1 MLPAVKRLGP
11 DEGIL
16 ELGAGTPG
24 YVKFHPGEMISLH
37 QCNQCLSIKPGS
49 ARVVST
55 QGHDLEYCSPPTPRL
70 MLLLLIESISASI
83 ACFLFGSLGYFLNL
97 LKPVETY

>member
-16 ELGAGTPG
+16 ELGVGTPG

-37 QCNQCLSIKPGS
+37 QCNQCLSIKPGFS
-49 ARVVST
+49 QGCQRMTLST
-55 QGHDLEYCSPPTPRL
+55 AAPPPPSL
-70 MLLLLIESISASI
+70 MLLLFIESVSAGI
-83 ACFLFGSLGYFLNL
+83 ACSE
-97 LKPVETY
+97 VWAIS